1 MVRIFD
7 IFVWLLKN
15 NFSDSVITEN
25 IVWSHFSSLAKLAN
39 LSNLQSLEVKLL
51 LSPELTV
58 PDNIN
63 SMYNHFFKQLS
74 PNVNRQK
81 QRIVADLIKL
91 LLPLIVVKDDKEP
104 PEFILSKTQ
113 KLVNQDD
120 DISCSVLSSKCSI
133 YFYTGIPRMFTVGC
147 LLSCT
152 FEWPKKR

>member
-1 MVRIFD
+1 M
-7 IFVWLLKN
+7 
-15 NFSDSVITEN
+15 ITEN

-63 SMYNHFFKQLS
+63 SMFNHFFKQLS
-74 PNVNRQK
+74 PSVNRQK

-104 PEFILSKTQ
+104 PEFILNKTQ

-120 DISCSVLSSKCSI
+120 DISCSVLSSK
-133 YFYTGIPRMFTVGC
+133 YFKYF
-147 LLSCT
+147 
-152 FEWPKKR
+152 